1 MATSTR
7 AIPTTPAEFLAWEN
21 RQRLRYEL
29 VGGVVRA
36 MTGGTVGHNLL
47 AGRVLVA
54 LQTQLRRGCA
64 AHQSDL
70 KVVSPAGMVTYPDV
84 LVRCGPLDEDATEAE
99 DPVLI
104 IEILS
109 PSTRRE
115 DLIRKRYG
123 YQAIPSLRWLLYVEP
138 KRVQVEVV
146 TREADDSWRS
156 VFVAD
161 PAATIRL
168 AELGINLPV
177 AELYAGLAAV
187 R

>member
-7 AIPTTPAEFLAWEN
+7 AIPTRPAEFLAWEN
-21 RQRLRYEL
+21 RQRQRYEL

-54 LQTQLRRGCA
+54 LQTQLGPGCT

-70 KVVSPAGMVTYPDV
+70 KVTSPTCMVTFPDV
-84 LVRCGPLDEDATEAE
+84 LVRCGPFDEDATEAGN
-99 DPVLI
+99 PVLI
-104 IEILS
+104 VEILS

-123 YQAIPSLRWLLYVEP
+123 YQPVPSLRWLLYVEP
-138 KRVQVEVV
+138 KKVQVEVV
-146 TREADDSWRS
+146 TREGDNSWRS
-156 VFVAD
+156 VFVTD
-161 PAATIRL
+161 PKFTIRL
-168 AELGINLPV
+168 DVPEGSLVL
-177 AELYAGLAAV
+177 AELYAGLAAL

>member
-1 MATSTR
+1 MATMSR
-7 AIPTTPAEFLAWEN
+7 AIPTTPQEFLTWEN

-29 VGGVVRA
+29 VSGAARA

-47 AGRVLVA
+47 AGRVLAA
-54 LQTQLRRGCA
+54 LLRPLRPGCT
-64 AHQSDL
+64 AHQSGL

-84 LVRCGPLDEDATEAE
+84 LVRCGPIDEDVTEID
-99 DPVLI
+99 DPILI
-104 IEILS
+104 VEILS

-138 KRVQVEVV
+138 KKVQVELV

-156 VFVAD
+156 AFVTD
-161 PAATIRL
+161 LAATIRL
-168 AELGINLPV
+168 EELGVALAV
-177 AELYAGLAAV
+177 AELYAGLTAAG
-187 R
+187 